1 MDSIVKPILTQLKA
15 INTHYDQIV
24 RGLATGDPAAR
35 QMLNDLAKEIR
46 QIFAHTKSTTNSLNA
61 NLAAAPGLQP
71 STMMKTITY
80 YAHEVGAV
88 VQVLIQITVLVTNIL
103 SLRTI
108 IDFIMQDL
116 IAAQKWLQTQ
126 MLWIERAVNR
136 AAQKVQKN
144 IEWVKR
150 GLSIDVSEAYS
161 NAQLQFYTSQLQT
174 AQKAQ
179 SDQTTTNATSTTTTP
194 TAQQTAATKAI
205 ADQQK
210 AVVTSLQSK
219 VDSIKADLA
228 SYPAQRQAITDD
240 KTYWNARWDK
250 EAQADKDAL
259 KNNIPLEGV
268 NYGK

>member
-1 MDSIVKPILTQLKA
+1 MI
-15 INTHYDQIV
+15 
-24 RGLATGDPAAR
+24 
-35 QMLNDLAKEIR
+35 NDLAKEVR
-46 QIFAHTKSTTNSLNA
+46 QIFAHTKSTTNSLKA
-61 NLAAAPGLQP
+61 NLSAAPGLQP
-71 STMMKTITY
+71 STMMKTISY
-80 YAHEVGAV
+80 YAQEVMAV
-88 VQVLIQITVLVTNIL
+88 VQVLIQVMVLVTNIL

-126 MLWIERAVNR
+126 MLWVERAINR
-136 AAQKVQKN
+136 VTQKVKKN
-144 IEWVKR
+144 IEWIKR
-150 GLSIDVSEAYS
+150 SVSISVSEAYS

-179 SDQTTTNATSTTTTP
+179 SDSTTNNATSTTTTP
-194 TAQQTAATKAI
+194 TAQQAASTKAI

-219 VDSIKADLA
+219 LDSIKADLA
-228 SYPAQRQAITDD
+228 SYPAQRQAIETD

-250 EAQADKDAL
+250 EAKADKDAL
-259 KNNIPLEGV
+259 KNNIPLQGV